1 MIEDTNPYIAEQ
13 RDLTL
18 EVIISDKPAYY
29 RVSHKKSG
37 LCFEAPTAREAVDTM
52 NASLVP

>member
-1 MIEDTNPYIAEQ
+1 MIEDTDPYIAEQ

-52 NASLVP
+52 NASLAP